1 MGPPPQ
7 RLRRASRQACQLALA
22 GEEPSAGTVLRPG
35 EAPSKGPSPDTKGPV
50 NLSCR
55 ARSRAPS
62 PGAACKA
69 GWRPGKAGSAA
80 AAWCLALVCNVGLA
94 QSVTLAGSM
103 GTKALL
109 VIDGQPHTLAVG
121 QSAMGVTLLQLGDG
135 QAQVQRG
142 GSTALLRLG
151 AAPARL
157 TGTPQAATG
166 TQEIVLP
173 AGLGGHFMS
182 AGAINGR
189 PVQFMVDTG
198 ATVVALSQAEAQR
211 IGLDYRNAPRA
222 VTQTANGAV
231 PVHRVS
237 LNTVRVGEVEVN
249 HIEAIVMPAQM
260 PYVLLGNSFL
270 ARFQMRRDNDLLRL
284 ERRR

>member
-1 MGPPPQ
+1 M
-7 RLRRASRQACQLALA
+7 RWRSLLSATALLATA
-22 GEEPSAGTVLRPG
+22 T
-35 EAPSKGPSPDTKGPV
+35 
-50 NLSCR
+50 
-55 ARSRAPS
+55 
-62 PGAACKA
+62 AAQ
-69 GWRPGKAGSAA
+69 
-80 AAWCLALVCNVGLA
+80 A

-121 QSAMGVTLLQLGDG
+121 QSAMGVTLLQLSDG

-142 GSTALLRLG
+142 GSTATLRLG
-151 AAPARL
+151 GAPARL
-157 TGTPQAATG
+157 AGTPQAAT
-166 TQEIVLP
+166 TAREIVLP
-173 AGLGGHFMS
+173 VGLGGHFMS
-182 AGAINGR
+182 SGAINGR

-198 ATVVALSQAEAQR
+198 ATVVAISQAEAER
-211 IGLDYRNAPRA
+211 IGLEYRNAPRA
-222 VTQTANGAV
+222 LTQTANGAV

-237 LNTVRVGEVEVN
+237 LNAVRVGEVEVN
-249 HIEAIVMPAQM
+249 NIDAIVMPAQM